1 MTGDELRARF
11 DAEMSAAGLN
21 LDGRDYELLFAMWTE
36 HRPAREALRA
46 AVPMPD
52 EEPDA

>member
-1 MTGDELRARF
+1 MR
-11 DAEMSAAGLN
+11 AAGLS
-21 LDGRDYELLFAMWTE
+21 LAGRDYELLFAMWTE
-36 HRPAREALRA
+36 HRPQREALRA